1 MSSWQLIIVLIIAV
15 VGAIFIPED
24 NQSYK
29 EYNCYDKSIYKCG
42 KCRKRCKW
50 HDVAKKVEQ
59 LIDDVEGEE

>member
-1 MSSWQLIIVLIIAV
+1 MSSWKLIIVLIIAV

-42 KCRKRCKW
+42 KRRKRCKW
-50 HDVAKKVEQ
+50 HIMWQ
-59 LIDDVEGEE
+59 LMQKSLFIIWRV

>member
-15 VGAIFIPED
+15 VGAIFIPEG

-50 HDVAKKVEQ
+50 HDIAKKVER
-59 LIDDVEGEE
+59 LIDDMEGEK

>member
-50 HDVAKKVEQ
+50 HYVAKKVEQ